1 MKREE
6 LTAALRPLVSRMYT
20 GHCWRKGPSGP
31 RRIDEPLDE
40 VKLSE
45 HVMGGAAYGLCP
57 IAPGES
63 TTRVACLDF
72 DSHKGEIAF
81 DLMRSF
87 ADDVALSLEID
98 GYKPVLFRSSGGH
111 GVHLYLV
118 WDEPQD
124 AFSVRELLRAA
135 LGTCGLA
142 SGTGGVA
149 KAEVEIFPKQDAVP
163 LDGFGNMFVLP
174 YTGKSERLL
183 GEFEPS
189 PSVPLRERPAKPERS
204 ITDTPP
210 ELSVLKS
217 ALDAIPN
224 SGEKELSYD
233 EWRDVVFAIH
243 HATGGDE
250 NGRAL
255 AHDFSARSTKYDPD
269 FLDTR
274 VWPYARSDRDGA
286 VITERS
292 LYARASSEHGW
303 QDPTI
308 ADDFDVVAHEPPGA
322 DLHDGVGD
330 ALVGTA
336 ARFRVRPAAEF
347 AQGKAPPWWVKDV
360 LPQAEAAM
368 VYGESGSGK
377 TFFVLDLVAAIA
389 RGIVWRGKKVKQGR
403 VVYVVAEGAGG
414 FRNRLKA
421 YARHHEIEL
430 DHLDIGVISDAPNFT
445 KPIDIKALIASLKMH
460 GRVDVIV
467 VDTLAR
473 VTPGANEN
481 AGEDMGKVLGYCNAI
496 HRATGALVVL
506 IHHSGKDAAKGARG
520 WSGVK
525 GAMDAEIEIVRA
537 ERDRV
542 AIISKQKEGEDG
554 EEFGFKLAQIPV
566 GVDDDGDPV
575 SSCVIEVS
583 AAVAKDKRKA
593 GPKGSNEKTVWQ
605 VVMDL
610 QGLDG
615 AHPTTDAVLTE
626 FANRTPHDPQ
636 KRDTRRQHAQQA
648 LLSLASR
655 GSIVVEGDYIKLPEG
670 AT

>member
-6 LTAALRPLVSRMYT
+6 LTAALRPLVSRMHT

-45 HVMGGAAYGLCP
+45 HVMGGAGYGLCP
-57 IAPGES
+57 IVPGES

-111 GVHLYLV
+111 GIHLYLV

-135 LGTCGLA
+135 LGTCGLT

-174 YTGKSERLL
+174 FSGKSERLA
-183 GEFEPS
+183 GEFEPC
-189 PSVPLRERPAKPERS
+189 PSVPFKERPPKPERS

-233 EWRDVVFAIH
+233 EWRDVVFAVH
-243 HATGGDE
+243 HATDGSDVGLS
-250 NGRAL
+250 L
-255 AHDFSARSTKYDPD
+255 AHEFSARSSKYDPD

-308 ADDFDVVAHEPPGA
+308 ADDFEVVPNSDEAARSGGDASERARFTFIPEAQFATGSPPEWRIQEVIPEA
-322 DLHDGVGD
+322 DLV
-330 ALVGTA
+330 V
-336 ARFRVRPAAEF
+336 
-347 AQGKAPPWWVKDV
+347 
-360 LPQAEAAM
+360 

-377 TFFVLDLVAAIA
+377 SFFTLDLAQAIA
-389 RGIVWRGKKVKQGR
+389 RGEPWRGKRVKQGR
-403 VVYVVAEGAGG
+403 VAYIAAEGAGG
-414 FRNRLKA
+414 FRNRVNA
-421 YARHHEIEL
+421 YKREHKL
-430 DHLDIGVISDAPNFT
+430 DTTDLFVLADSPSFLHAPHVH
-445 KPIDIKALIASLKMH
+445 AVIASLKAI
-460 GRVDVIV
+460 GPVAVVI
-467 VDTLAR
+467 VDTLAQ
-473 VTPGANEN
+473 VTPGGAEN
-481 AGEDMGKVLGYCNAI
+481 SSEDMGKVISHCRAI
-496 HRATGALVVL
+496 RKQTGALVVL
-506 IHHSGKDAAKGARG
+506 IHHAGKDASKGARG
-520 WSGVK
+520 WSGLR
-525 GAMDAEIEIVRA
+525 AAADAEIEIVRA
-537 ERDRV
+537 EHDRV
-542 AIISKQKEGEDG
+542 ATITKQKDGEDG
-554 EEFGFKLAQIPV
+554 AEFGFKLRTVPI
-566 GVDDDGDPV
+566 GVNEAGDV
-575 SSCVIEVS
+575 ISSCVLEHG
-583 AAVAKDKRKA
+583 AAVAKDKRRA
-593 GPKGSNEKTVWQ
+593 GPKGEIEKAVWQ

-615 AHPTTDAVLTE
+615 AAPTTDAVLTE
-626 FANRTPHDPQ
+626 YANRTPHDPALG
-636 KRDTRRQHAQQA
+636 KRDTRRQHALRA
-648 LLSLASR
+648 LTTLSSR
-655 GSIVVEGDYIKLPEG
+655 GSIVVEGDFVKLPGGE
-670 AT
+670 